1 MNELLAKLN
10 PAQKAAVVHEN
21 GPAIV
26 LAGAGSGKTTVL
38 THRAAWLIQEKGV
51 PASNIILVTF
61 TNKAAG
67 EMKERIERLTG
78 SSLPYAGTFHS
89 ICARILRRNGYL
101 IGLDQNF
108 VIYDSDDQLSLIK
121 DIYKQYGFDTAAYRP
136 QSVKAIIS
144 KAKNELVGV
153 SEFEETAIGE
163 FDRFAAKV
171 YRLYQKKLQEAQ
183 AVDFDDLM
191 VRVVQLLR
199 NNETIRKEYQ
209 NQFQHV
215 LVDEYQDTNKAQYI
229 LTRLWT
235 EPQNNLY
242 VVGDFSQSIYAWR
255 GADYRNMLLL
265 KTDYP
270 NITEYR
276 LEQNYRSTQSILD
289 AATAVIA
296 KNTSHPILQLWT
308 ENSAGAQLHC
318 FETNSGE
325 LEAVRV
331 ITEINRHKT
340 AVPLDEIAILYRTN
354 AQSRLFEELL
364 IRYGIPYRLIGGT
377 KFYERK
383 EIKDV
388 LAYAR
393 ILVNPHDTVSFKRAE
408 GLGKRRMDSF
418 ETFRS
423 SLRPEELQTTT
434 PAKLLREILDTTEYL
449 GKYNQNVPE
458 DQERLENVAELLSMA
473 AQFETMNQFLENVA
487 LLQDNYF
494 VDTDTPVGA
503 TKKPGVNLMS
513 LHAAKGLE
521 FQVVF
526 LAGMED
532 GLLPH
537 SNSLFDH
544 NGIEEER
551 RLCYVGITRAKRHL
565 YFSFARSRFQYGTR
579 KSTIPSRFLSD
590 IPSELLFVESDLG
603 ESSLEKKSAP
613 TGRRLVVDDEL
624 ADAVLRGDLDLEAFL
639 ES

>member
-21 GPAIV
+21 GPAVV

-38 THRAAWLIQEKGV
+38 THRAAWLIQERGV

-108 VIYDSDDQLSLIK
+108 VIYDSDDQLSLVK

-153 SEFEETAIGE
+153 GEFEETAIGE

-191 VRVVQLLR
+191 VKVVQLLR

-209 NQFQHV
+209 DQFQHV

-270 NITEYR
+270 SITEYR

-393 ILVNPHDTVSFKRAE
+393 ILVNPQDTVSYKRAE

-423 SLRPEELQTTT
+423 SLRPEELQATT

-449 GKYNQNVPE
+449 GKYNQNIPE

-494 VDTDTPVGA
+494 VDNNTPVGS

-551 RLCYVGITRAKRHL
+551 RLCYVGITRAKKHL

-603 ESSLEKKSAP
+603 ESSLEKKSPA